1 MMMQPKKTV
10 AGFALLNILLGISLL
25 VGIVYLIMHAM
36 SHFHQDNQSRVIG
49 EELAPIVSEL
59 LQLEDLNLKTGSD
72 IPLIY
77 NSSICANSGGLVTDI
92 PKGYLLGLKSNG
104 FDLCDKTKAKVSF
117 SS

>member
-1 MMMQPKKTV
+1 MMQKRSELSV
-10 AGFALLNILLGISLL
+10 FALLNIVLGTTLL

-36 SHFHQDNQSRVIG
+36 SNYHAENQSRVIG

-59 LQLEDLNLKTGSD
+59 LLLEGLNQETESN

-92 PKGYLLGLKSNG
+92 PKGYLLGLKTNG
-104 FDLCDKTKAKVSF
+104 FDLCNKTKATVSF
-117 SS
+117 SD